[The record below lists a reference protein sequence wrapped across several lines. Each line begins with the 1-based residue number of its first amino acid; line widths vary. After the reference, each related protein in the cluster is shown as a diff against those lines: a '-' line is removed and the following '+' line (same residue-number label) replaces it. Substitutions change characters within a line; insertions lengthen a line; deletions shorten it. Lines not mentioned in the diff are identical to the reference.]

1 MEKERDIIIDI
12 NHYRALGRVYCE
24 TKGSEHYEDIREDGG
39 IDAIE
44 IAILNNT
51 FEDFAVTNVLK
62 YILRWKKT
70 RNPEDL
76 KKVVDYGHIL
86 CGVELNYLYGK
97 TKEGKDVSDE
107 VEDYR

>member
-1 MEKERDIIIDI
+1 MREERDTIIDI
-12 NHYRALGRVYCE
+12 NYYRNLGKEYCK
-24 TKGSEHYEDIREDGG
+24 TNGSEHYEDIREDGG

-51 FEDFAVTNVLK
+51 FEDFAVTNILK

-86 CGVELNYLYGK
+86 CGVKIDKANEEIIRG
-97 TKEGKDVSDE
+97 
-107 VEDYR
+107 